1 MFGNQSIGTQYLN
14 TTDTIAPQFNGLDWV
29 DQDASGSLRLGDRYL
44 FHFNETMK
52 TSVIQDGTQNANVY
66 LRPSGGFRYGD
77 DNTVS
82 WSPDGRDLTVTVT
95 EGFTIHGDERV
106 VPAVFVTDVAGN
118 TVTGSHFRTGKDSIQ
133 PELMSI
139 RFDDADGS
147 GSVTLGDR
155 YFFMFNEPMKS
166 SALSDNTV
174 EANVNLPPAGRKYGD
189 INRIKWNND
198 FTEVSVAIT
207 SGFTAA
213 GSEVVDPTDLVTD
226 KAGNP
231 VSNTGALNLVDVIAP
246 QIEKVKAFYISPV
259 SATNNYRLLIQF
271 TSSMD
276 ITTEPLAQLTSTG
289 SINPVIPAGGTWL
302 TTLYPNDT
310 YQTPDIVLSE
320 GMDGTIRLSVSGAR
334 DWAGNTMLPAVDI
347 FTFVLDATPPPNP
360 DVSVTS
366 AACSSATLSWAG
378 YSAPGDLTGFQ
389 LYRSTAGSFTTVT
402 GLSYT
407 DLIGPAARN
416 FVVSQ
421 LSPGMTY
428 HVAVTA
434 MDAVGNFIPTVVSHQ
449 ITIDRPV
456 PPAVPVAVGAG
467 VEPDEAALSWTG
479 YNTSALC
486 GFSGFRVYMSET
498 DFTSVNGP
506 TPLSTLDAGLSQYT
520 VSGVVRTKT
529 YYFAVVGFNSAD
541 EFNDAVTT
549 AAWSDPYAGDITSDL
564 TIGGGAL
571 KEVMISQTMV
581 IKNNA
586 VVTIAPGTTLYFA
599 TGAGIVVE
607 TGKLVADGTALKP
620 IVLTSENDK
629 KGGTPKPGDWNGVTL
644 SSGDTGS
651 LLRHVFIKYGHG
663 LHLDGSSPTVDA
675 FTALNNSGAGLLVSN
690 SGFLNTSDA
699 LLRYNDIGFRTET
712 GAGLTITNSV
722 IKNNVTNA
730 SSDNSQIIN
739 AAGNWWGSADQAT
752 IGSRISGSITFTP
765 FLTYEPVLTPAIA
778 TARGETRGGR

>member
-1 MFGNQSIGTQYLN
+1 MTLPVLTQGTLSDEWDSISKRPDRTMARDDNVVILDYTGLDSSKRYKIRTSYFYGDPGEASIQSMTDGMGDPIHGSMIMPTSAPVQYEFSIPSSYYAGGNLTLKFVHDNPATSYGAAVTEAWVMEDILELSPPRFESVEYNDIDGSSSLNVGDELFFRFSEEMDTSLLVDGTTDANVRLVPAGGRIYGTVNQSRWSADGKTVIVTLTDGFTVTGTELVTPTGLQDLFGNPSIGAQNLN
-14 TTDTIAPQFNGLDWV
+14 TTDTIAPKFNGLDWV
-29 DQDASGSLRLGDRYL
+29 DQDASGSLSTGDRYL

-52 TSVIQDGTQNANVY
+52 ISVIQDGTQNANVH

-77 DNTVS
+77 VNTVS
-82 WSPDGRDLTVTVT
+82 WSADGRDLTVTVT
-95 EGFTIHGDERV
+95 EGFTIHGDELV

-118 TVTGSHFRTGKDSIQ
+118 TVTGSHFLTGKDSIQ
-133 PELMSI
+133 PVLMSI

-147 GSVTLGDR
+147 GSVTVGDR
-155 YFFMFNEPMKS
+155 YFFLFSETMKS

-174 EANVNLPPAGRKYGD
+174 EANINLPPSGRKYGD

-207 SGFTAA
+207 SGFTVT

-231 VSNTGALNLVDVIAP
+231 VSNTGALNLVDAIAP

-276 ITTEPLAQLTSTG
+276 ITTEPLAQLISTG

-334 DWAGNTMLPAVDI
+334 DWAGNTMLLAADV
-347 FTFVLDATPPPNP
+347 FTFVLDATPPVNP

-366 AACSSATLSWAG
+366 VACSSATISWAG

-407 DLIGPAARN
+407 DLIGPAVRN
-416 FVVSQ
+416 FVVTQ
-421 LSPGMTY
+421 LNPGMTY
-428 HVAVTA
+428 HAAVVA
-434 MDAVGNFIPTVVSHQ
+434 MDAVGNFIPTVVSYP

-467 VEPDEAALSWTG
+467 SEPDEAALSWTG

-498 DFTSVNGP
+498 DFTSV
-506 TPLSTLDAGLSQYT
+506 
-520 VSGVVRTKT
+520 
-529 YYFAVVGFNSAD
+529 
-541 EFNDAVTT
+541 
-549 AAWSDPYAGDITSDL
+549 
-564 TIGGGAL
+564 
-571 KEVMISQTMV
+571 
-581 IKNNA
+581 
-586 VVTIAPGTTLYFA
+586 
-599 TGAGIVVE
+599 
-607 TGKLVADGTALKP
+607 
-620 IVLTSENDK
+620 
-629 KGGTPKPGDWNGVTL
+629 
-644 SSGDTGS
+644 
-651 LLRHVFIKYGHG
+651 
-663 LHLDGSSPTVDA
+663 
-675 FTALNNSGAGLLVSN
+675 
-690 SGFLNTSDA
+690 
-699 LLRYNDIGFRTET
+699 
-712 GAGLTITNSV
+712 AGLT
-722 IKNNVTNA
+722 
-730 SSDNSQIIN
+730 
-739 AAGNWWGSADQAT
+739 
-752 IGSRISGSITFTP
+752 P
-765 FLTYEPVLTPAIA
+765 IA
-778 TARGETRGGR
+778 TPCFSGLAI